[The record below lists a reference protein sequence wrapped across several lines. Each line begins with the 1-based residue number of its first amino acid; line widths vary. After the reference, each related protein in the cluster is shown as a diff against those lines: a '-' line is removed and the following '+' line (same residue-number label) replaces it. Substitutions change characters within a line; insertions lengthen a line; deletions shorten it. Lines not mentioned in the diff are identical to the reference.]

1 MQTTW
6 MLAPDLGMHWH
17 SGAFSGIHFHVLQTT
32 MSPPTLA
39 IVAAGAMGA
48 AVGRRLT
55 TAGLTVLTDLTGRS
69 AASQKRAADAG
80 MQDASLSQ
88 IAAQAN
94 WVLSILPP
102 SEAFAFAERFR
113 AAHAATAPARKLG
126 FADCNAVNPTTVKR
140 IAALFQGTPISF
152 IDAGIVGGPPTDGY
166 DPVFYAS
173 TSPELDA
180 VLDDF
185 ASLTKY
191 GLNVKP
197 LRGEGAGIG
206 DASALKMSYAVRPTV
221 YHDLKRRSRRVFYV
235 VGYYQGHDR
244 PLVHNDIMYNPIV
257 STVRIVIL
265 HDSTA
270 AHAASPATATALMH
284 ELADSQPM
292 VLQRIIGST
301 SSMPG
306 KAYRWVGEMEEISD
320 FVSDGLTE
328 PGTSGEGQIHQGLAR
343 LYERI
348 ASAVKDGEAAGED
361 VREVKVLRDFARE
374 ARTVIQPKK

>member
-1 MQTTW
+1 
-6 MLAPDLGMHWH
+6 
-17 SGAFSGIHFHVLQTT
+17 

-55 TAGLTVLTDLTGRS
+55 TAGLTVLTDLSGRS
-69 AASQKRAADAG
+69 LASQKRAADAG

-102 SEAFAFAERFR
+102 SEAYAFAERFR
-113 AAHAATAPARKLG
+113 AAHAVVAPTRKLG

-140 IAALFQGTPISF
+140 IAALFEGTPISF
-152 IDAGIVGGPPTDGY
+152 VDAGIVGGPPKDGY
-166 DPVFYAS
+166 NPVFYAS
-173 TSPELDA
+173 ASPEQDA

-185 ASLTKY
+185 TSLTKY
-191 GLNVKP
+191 DLNVKP
-197 LRGEGAGIG
+197 LRGEGAGVG
-206 DASALKMSYAVRPTV
+206 DASALKMSYAGITKGMIG
-221 YHDLKRRSRRVFYV
+221 LW
-235 VGYYQGHDR
+235 
-244 PLVHNDIMYNPIV
+244 
-257 STVRIVIL
+257 STMIL
-265 HDSTA
+265 A

-292 VLQRIIGST
+292 VLQKIIGST
-301 SSMPG
+301 STMPG
-306 KAYRWVGEMEEISD
+306 KAYRWIGEMEEISD

-328 PGTSGEGQIHQGLAR
+328 PGIPGEGQIHQGLAR

-348 ASAVKDGEAAGED
+348 ASAVKDGEVVGED
-361 VREVKVLRDFARE
+361 VREVKILRDFARE
-374 ARTVIQPKK
+374 AKAATQPKN